1 MGLLVIN
8 DRNTLLVVFSKKL
21 EHAVEESSIRKE
33 VSMEE
38 GKVFLKRILCEDV
51 GSGLDKSRG
60 PAQSIHKVKHSH
72 RT

>member
-1 MGLLVIN
+1 MGLLVVN
-8 DRNTLLVVFSKKL
+8 DGNTFLIVFSQEL

-38 GKVFLKRILCEDV
+38 GKIFLKRILSEGV
-51 GSGLDKSRG
+51 GFGLDKSRG
-60 PAQSIHKVKHSH
+60 PAKSIHEVEHSY